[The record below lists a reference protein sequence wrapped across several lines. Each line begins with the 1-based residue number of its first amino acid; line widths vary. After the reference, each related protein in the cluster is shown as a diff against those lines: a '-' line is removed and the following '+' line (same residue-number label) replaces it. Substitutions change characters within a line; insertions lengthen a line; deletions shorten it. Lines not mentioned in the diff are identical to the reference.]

1 MENTKRTEWDE
12 EEEQAE
18 VSIWKYIFRFTE
30 MAVVKCAIEL
40 GIADTIESHGG
51 GPMTLSELSSTL
63 GCDPSPL
70 SRVLRFLTHRG
81 IFKEMPTTK
90 GSPRYAQ
97 TRLSS
102 RLLRKGEHSMAALIL
117 FESRP
122 VMLAPWHRLSARV
135 LAYETA
141 PFEVVHGEDIW
152 RYAAEN
158 PGHSRLINEAM
169 ACDARLVVPAMLQGC
184 PEVFDGL
191 SSLVDVGGGNGTT
204 LQLLVKSC
212 QWIRGINFDLPH
224 VVSDA
229 AEFPGIERV
238 GGDMFASVPKADAAF
253 LKNVLHDWGDNE
265 CIQILKKCRESIPEG
280 KGKVIIVEA
289 VIDQEAKISDKL
301 TDVRLALDMIMMAH
315 TTTGKERTLEEWGLV
330 LGKAGF
336 SKYTVKPI
344 RAVQSVIE
352 AFP

>member
-1 MENTKRTEWDE
+1 MENTQRSEWDE
-12 EEEQAE
+12 EEKQAE
-18 VSIWKYIFRFTE
+18 VGIWKYIFGFTE
-30 MAVVKCAIEL
+30 MALVKCAIEL

-70 SRVLRFLTHRG
+70 YRVMRFLTHRG
-81 IFKEMPTTK
+81 IFKEMPTTQ
-90 GSPRYAQ
+90 GSPGYAQ

-102 RLLRKGEHSMAALIL
+102 RLLRNGEHSVAALIL
-117 FESRP
+117 FESSP
-122 VMLAPWHRLSARV
+122 VMLAPWHSLSARV

-141 PFEVVHGEDIW
+141 PFDVVHGEDIW

-158 PGHSRLINEAM
+158 PGHSRLLNEAM
-169 ACDARLVVPAMLQGC
+169 ACDARLVVPAILQGC

-191 SSLVDVGGGNGTT
+191 SSLVDVGGGNGMT

-229 AEFPGIERV
+229 AEFPGIEHV

-253 LKNVLHDWGDNE
+253 LMWVLHDWGDNE
-265 CIQILKKCRESIPEG
+265 CIQILKKCREAISED

-301 TDVRLALDMIMMAH
+301 RDARLALDMIMMAH

-336 SKYTVKPI
+336 SRYRAKPI